1 MVRPE
6 EDSGYESGAKIFSKE
21 EMSYVEAVDYGNR
34 GSRRRYSQMA
44 WTVKKPRVT

>member
-34 GSRRRYSQMA
+34 EGAEGDTAKGRGL
-44 WTVKKPRVT
+44 

>member
-6 EDSGYESGAKIFSKE
+6 EDSVYESGAKIFSKG

-34 GSRRRYSQMA
+34 EGA
-44 WTVKKPRVT
+44 EGNTAKWHGL